1 MNEAELIH
9 KAQSGDVRA
18 FEQLVEE
25 YQQSVFN
32 LAYRMIGN
40 HEDASDMAQEAFIKA
55 YFNLSKFKGN
65 SKFSTWIY
73 RIATNSCL
81 DEIKKRKKTPTYSMS
96 ESIEIEEGEITREIE
111 DKSSNIEENFER
123 EEQLKMV
130 NKAIGRLQENH
141 RIIIIM
147 RDVNNMSYEEIA
159 EILKCSTGT
168 VKSRI
173 SRARTIL
180 HDFLKDDGL
189 FED

>member
-9 KAQSGDVRA
+9 KAQTGDVRA

-40 HEDASDMAQEAFIKA
+40 HEDAADMAQEAFIKA

-96 ESIEIEEGEITREIE
+96 DSIEIEEGEITREIE

-180 HDFLKDDGL
+180 HDFLKEDGL
-189 FED
+189 FKN